1 MENVTLTLQKDKSLD
16 TIIDSPCGECKR
28 STKHKVLA
36 GIDLVGREETED
48 IMIYGWD
55 NEYQI
60 IQCQGCE
67 RIMFRLSHMNS
78 EDREHIDGPN
88 GLEEEYL
95 TTENYYPNP
104 EKSRIALSDDHLLP
118 EKLQRIYTET
128 LGALNGTSP
137 ILTGI
142 GLRAI
147 IETVCKDQSASG
159 NNLFSQINDLV
170 KQNVLTKDG
179 ADILQ
184 KLRVLGND
192 AAHEVKPHSNV
203 HLGLAFDVVEHLL
216 QGVYILPY
224 HAKRRFK

>member
-1 MENVTLTLQKDKSLD
+1 MPRVTIQKDKSLD
-16 TIIDSPCGECKR
+16 TIIDAPCGECKR

-36 GIDLVGREETED
+36 GIDLTGREETED
-48 IMIYGWD
+48 TLIYGWD

-67 RIMFRLSHMNS
+67 TIMFRKSHVNS
-78 EDREHIDGPN
+78 EDMEHIFGPA
-88 GLEEEYL
+88 GWEGGYVTSED
-95 TTENYYPNP
+95 YYPNP
-104 EKSRIALSDDHLLP
+104 EKSRISLSDDHLLP

-128 LGALNGTSP
+128 LSALNGNNP
-137 ILTGI
+137 VLTGI

-159 NNLFSQINDLV
+159 SKLFFKINDLV
-170 KQNVLTKDG
+170 TQNVLTKEG
-179 ADILQ
+179 ADILH

-203 HLGLAFDVVEHLL
+203 QLGLAFDVVEHLL

-224 HAKRRFK
+224 HAKRKFS

>member
-1 MENVTLTLQKDKSLD
+1 MPKITVEKDKSLNS
-16 TIIDSPCGECKR
+16 IIDAPCSECKR

-36 GIDLVGREETED
+36 GIDLIGRDETED
-48 IMIYGWD
+48 TFIYGWD

-67 RIMFRLSHMNS
+67 TIMFRQSHTNS
-78 EDREHIDGPN
+78 EDMEHVPGPN
-88 GLEEEYL
+88 GWEGDYVTFED
-95 TTENYYPNP
+95 YYPNP
-104 EKSRIALSDDHLLP
+104 EKNRSALSDDHLLP

-128 LGALNGTSP
+128 LSALNGNNP
-137 ILTGI
+137 VLTGI

-147 IETVCKDQSASG
+147 IETVCKDQSATG
-159 NNLFSQINDLV
+159 KDLYHKINNLVEQR
-170 KQNVLTKDG
+170 VLTKEG
-179 ADILQ
+179 ATILH

-224 HAKRRFK
+224 HAKRKFK